1 MFRVDLNNM
10 MILNNYVQSGFK
22 RYDDLMFRVDLNDMM
37 ILCSEWI

>member
-10 MILNNYVQSGFK
+10 MILCSEWMKQ
-22 RYDDLMFRVDLNDMM
+22 YDDLMFRVDLNDMM